1 MNGLSAI
8 VTSAALRRL
17 RLLIA
22 VPSAVDICRRV
33 VALRSFSPAIISLSC
48 AFSRKLIIGVE
59 MACHCMWAAIKRIGD
74 VTDGIGDVTVH
85 ASIYLSRLS
94 SFMAARRS
102 GVITVH
108 ASIYLSR
115 LSSFMAARRSGVT

>member
-33 VALRSFSPAIISLSC
+33 VALRSFSPAIISLSR

-59 MACHCMWAAIKRIGD
+59 MACNDVGHHCMWAASN
-74 VTDGIGDVTVH
+74 GIGEVTINT
-85 ASIYLSRLS
+85 SICLSCLS
-94 SFMAARRS
+94 SSMAARRS
-102 GVITVH
+102 GVI
-108 ASIYLSR
+108 
-115 LSSFMAARRSGVT
+115 